1 MRLDAHFDML
11 PERAFQKRGF
21 GRSPATLEGG
31 KGGGSAPAA
40 DPNIGLAQQKLAD
53 ISEQYLNSWKTEVW
67 PAMKEATLKQ
77 EVRADEQFAL
87 DKEMQ
92 RKQIEASDVAM
103 KEYQEKGTPLRE
115 ALYKEAQA
123 AGGEAEVN
131 RQAALAMGDVK
142 SQFGLQAEQN
152 ARQMKSYGIDPTS
165 GKYQSATRQAGV
177 MEAAT
182 SAAAAT
188 KARDAATQLGWAKK
202 MDAAA
207 LAQGQ
212 FGNQASSTGLA
223 LTAGNQ
229 ALGAGQTTIG
239 NYGALGSSMGQAN
252 TGAMSGWGQ
261 VGQLGVQKYNADVNA
276 YSAQQQANAG
286 ASAGFGSA
294 LGAIGAAGIKAYMT
308 PAGSDIRTK
317 EHVVVVGK
325 APNGLTIYEYE
336 YKPEF
341 KDRKHFGHGK
351 YRGHM
356 AHEVKEVYPDA
367 ISYTDDGYQLVDY
380 SKVQ

>member
-1 MRLDAHFDML
+1 MRLNAHFDML

-21 GRSPATLEGG
+21 GRAPATLEGG
-31 KGGGSAPAA
+31 KGGGGSAPAA
-40 DPNIGLAQQKLAD
+40 DPNIGLAQQELAK
-53 ISEQYLNSWKTEVW
+53 ISREYLESWKNDVW

-77 EVRADEQFAL
+77 ETRADEQFAL
-87 DKEMQ
+87 DKAMQ
-92 RKQIEASDVAM
+92 EKQIAAADVAM

-115 ALYKEAQA
+115 DIYKQA
-123 AGGEAEVN
+123 AEAGGEAEVN

-142 SQFGLQAEQN
+142 SQFGIQADAN
-152 ARQMKSYGIDPTS
+152 KRQMQSYGIDPTS
-165 GKYQSATRQAGV
+165 GKFQSANRQAGV

-223 LTAGNQ
+223 LSAGNQ

-239 NYGALGSSMGQAN
+239 NYGAMGSSMAQAN

-276 YSAQQQANAG
+276 YSAQQQANAQS
-286 ASAGFGSA
+286 SAGFGSA
-294 LGAIGAAGIKAYMT
+294 IGGLAGIGMKYALGG
-308 PAGSDIRTK
+308 PGALAIR
-317 EHVVVVGK
+317 
-325 APNGLTIYEYE
+325 
-336 YKPEF
+336 
-341 KDRKHFGHGK
+341 
-351 YRGHM
+351 
-356 AHEVKEVYPDA
+356 
-367 ISYTDDGYQLVDY
+367 
-380 SKVQ
+380 